1 MASTVTRIGSPTYA
15 ELSPEYFRQG
25 GVWYT
30 TRRWR
35 GLRGDLIDIADTV
48 SGEARITEEAFPWF
62 VLTVTFQGQQVG
74 STTPSPNAQVTT
86 LYTMDGPQRIDSI
99 WSLPE
104 VWAELQKITNLT
116 ARAALRSNLEA
127 LARGESYAT
136 SVDGSGNATT
146 TAITLEGVISDA
158 RNRLRGGSPSVSAS
172 VLNALF
178 GELARGVDS
187 FVWDNVVITKQT
199 VAPNASSV
207 RATYNRRNAILKTS
221 TLLSANPSMPNIM
234 KGNLRSH
241 LSTGYWLQG
250 SPKIEQVDAA
260 TSRMT
265 ETYTYGESYS
275 TAIYGAPI

>member
-1 MASTVTRIGSPTYA
+1 MASIVTRIGSQTYA

-35 GLRGDLIDIADTV
+35 GLRADLIDIADTV
-48 SGEARITEEAFPWF
+48 LGEARITEEAFPWF
-62 VLTVTFQGQQVG
+62 ILAVTFQGQQVG
-74 STTPSPNAQVTT
+74 ASTPSPNAQVTT

-104 VWAELQKITNLT
+104 VYSELQKITNLT
-116 ARAALRSNLEA
+116 ARAALRSNMEA
-127 LARGESYAT
+127 LARGESYVT
-136 SVDGSGNATT
+136 TVDSSGNATT
-146 TAITLEGVISDA
+146 SAITLASVISAA
-158 RNRLRGGSPSVSAS
+158 RAAAPSVSVG
-172 VLNALF
+172 VLNTLF

-187 FVWDNVVITKQT
+187 FVWDNVVIQKQT

-207 RATYNRRNAILKTS
+207 RATYNRRNAILRTS
-221 TLLSANPSMPNIM
+221 TLLSANPLMPNIM
-234 KGNLRSH
+234 KGNLRAH
-241 LSTGYWLQG
+241 LANGYWLQG